1 MHNENLNFEFKR
13 KIFHLYGLIFPL
25 VYVFIP
31 KVSMSILLLILTG
44 FTIYADRFRHHN
56 QKIKELMDKFFNK
69 LLRNKEKTGSYKL
82 SGASYMA
89 LGLLISCLFF
99 SKGLVITSW
108 LVLII
113 SDCMAALIG
122 MKYGVPLKNGK
133 SLVGARAFFI
143 SSIFISIIIYFFI
156 SHSES
161 FIIII
166 FSSFMAT
173 LAEFYAEQIKI
184 DDNLSIPV
192 CYCLTTVIL
201 GLIF

>member
-1 MHNENLNFEFKR
+1 MHNENFNFEVKR

-25 VYVFIP
+25 VYAFIS
-31 KVSMSILLLILTG
+31 KVSMSILLLILTV
-44 FTIYADRFRHHN
+44 FTLYADTFRHRN
-56 QKIKELMDKFFNK
+56 QKIKELVDKFFNK
-69 LLRNKEKTGSYKL
+69 FLRNKEKTGSYKL

-108 LVLII
+108 LILII

-122 MKYGVPLKNGK
+122 MKYGMPLQNGK
-133 SLVGARAFFI
+133 SLVGAGAFFT
-143 SSIFISIIIYFFI
+143 SSIFISIVIYFFI
-156 SHSES
+156 SHSIS

-166 FSSFMAT
+166 FSSLIAT
-173 LAEFYAEQIKI
+173 LAEFYADQVEIN
-184 DDNLSIPV
+184 DNLSITL

-201 GLIF
+201 GLVF